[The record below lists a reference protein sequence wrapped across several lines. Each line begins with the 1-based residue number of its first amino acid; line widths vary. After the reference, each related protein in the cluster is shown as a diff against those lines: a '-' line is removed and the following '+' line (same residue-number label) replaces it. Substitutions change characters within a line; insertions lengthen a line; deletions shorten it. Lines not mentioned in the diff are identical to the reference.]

1 MKHKIEIYEA
11 EDVIKL
17 EEDGVTEEVTIES
30 YDLIIGEELVA
41 TVYDYGNAQRLA
53 EMINNSDV
61 EIEIVEGID

>member
-17 EEDGVTEEVTIES
+17 EEDGVTEEVTVES

-41 TVYDYGNAQRLA
+41 TVYDYGNAQRIT
-53 EMINNSDV
+53 EMINNSDIT
-61 EIEIVEGID
+61 IEIVEDID